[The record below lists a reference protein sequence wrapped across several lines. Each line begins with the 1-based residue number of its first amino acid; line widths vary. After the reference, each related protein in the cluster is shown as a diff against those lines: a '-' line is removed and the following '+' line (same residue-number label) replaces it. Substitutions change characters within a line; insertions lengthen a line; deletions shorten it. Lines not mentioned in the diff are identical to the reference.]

1 MLSEEKETNSSKG
14 IRSMTGI
21 SFDVFL
27 HHTILSIARF
37 SNSCQRTRRESHF
50 AGDDDVLSQFA
61 GDDDV
66 LSQLS
71 PHALTTSQDLS
82 SRLCERQQEFFQDE
96 RGNWK
101 RRRCEGEQQRRRGE
115 RRRRRRRRNFN
126 FNFGAN
132 NNQPLCVGGG

>member
-50 AGDDDVLSQFA
+50 AGDDDVLSQ
-61 GDDDV
+61 
-66 LSQLS
+66 LS

-82 SRLCERQQEFFQDE
+82 SRLCKRQQEFFQDE

-101 RRRCEGEQQRRRGE
+101 RRRCEGEQSVDCKLRRGE
-115 RRRRRRRRNFN
+115 PSSAKFEIPMYLGIFFWRQ
-126 FNFGAN
+126 AA
-132 NNQPLCVGGG
+132 L